1 MSEPKKK
8 GDLLYAH
15 SKLCKGEAGKTG
27 DWRSSRPEIEHSRC
41 TPAKNERPS
50 CFICW
55 LYCPEGVVK
64 RSIPVEIDLDYCK
77 GCGICAEECPTKA
90 IKMVEEEKDA

>member
-1 MSEPKKK
+1 MSQQQKERFIH
-8 GDLLYAH
+8 AH
-15 SKLCKGEAGKTG
+15 SVTCKGEAGRTG
-27 DWRSSRPEIEHSRC
+27 DWRNFRPEIDQSKC
-41 TPAKNERPS
+41 TPMKNQRPS

-55 LYCPEGVVK
+55 LYCPDGVVK

-90 IKMVEEEKDA
+90 IKMVEEKKEA